1 MSDQINVNVPAS
13 GGGGTSTATVFALL
27 LAVVVVV
34 MLAWLVAFGGLGT
47 ITGNSAPA
55 PAKNGTTINVAPSV
69 NVQAP
74 SAPAPAKP

>member
-13 GGGGTSTATVFALL
+13 GGGSSGGTIVAIL
-27 LAVVVVV
+27 LAMVVVV
-34 MLAWLVAFGGLGT
+34 MLVWGLAFGGLGT
-47 ITGNSAPA
+47 IAGSSAPA